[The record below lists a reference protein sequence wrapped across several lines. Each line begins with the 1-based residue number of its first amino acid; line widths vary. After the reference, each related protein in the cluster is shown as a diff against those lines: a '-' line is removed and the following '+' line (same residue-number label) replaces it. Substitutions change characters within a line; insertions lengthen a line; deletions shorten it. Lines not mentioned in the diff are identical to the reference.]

1 MQHIKSLI
9 QTQQVNGHRR
19 SYIIQKYIEKPLLYK
34 NRKFDI
40 RCYALA
46 TTVNGNLQAYWYTDG
61 YLRTSCRE
69 YNLKNATNRMIHLTN
84 DAVQKK
90 SDDYGRF
97 ESGNKVSVPCST
109 RAALFREASASPL
122 NWQIELLA
130 FYIG

>member
-1 MQHIKSLI
+1 M
-9 QTQQVNGHRR
+9 
-19 SYIIQKYIEKPLLYK
+19 EKPLLYK

-40 RCYALA
+40 RCYALC
-46 TTVNGNLQAYWYTDG
+46 TTIHGNLQAYWYTDG

-97 ESGNKVSVPCST
+97 ESGNKVSDLVRILFSYLKRLKRVFMKT
-109 RAALFREASASPL
+109 FALRKKNAPYQSLIFLIKTERSVVC
-122 NWQIELLA
+122 
-130 FYIG
+130 

>member
-1 MQHIKSLI
+1 M
-9 QTQQVNGHRR
+9 VNGHRR

-40 RCYALA
+40 RCFAIC
-46 TTVNGNLQAYWYTDG
+46 TTINGNLQAYWYTDG

-97 ESGNKVSVPCST
+97 ESGNKVIHCLT
-109 RAALFREASASPL
+109 IEDFFDFDFMQAAYSCH
-122 NWQIELLA
+122 LL
-130 FYIG
+130 YE